1 MAEVFSNPMRGRTSF
16 YDFSSLDGNGGQT
29 QTDGQAQ
36 TGASQ
41 QADGTADGT
50 AGGNVNPTGTA
61 TDGGTATQTGGNAGG
76 ANGGATN
83 TATTAPAQGNPY
95 AAETVRNYDDMARV
109 IRQRMNEIPE
119 ETKEERERRERRE
132 KHVGFLARLA
142 DGLGTFHTAFAHAR
156 GEKAMDMPQMSKRA
170 EELYE
175 KQKAAREKNRDQRM
189 NYAINIANLGNEK
202 AKVLREMEAQEEAR
216 KLAREKA
223 QREKEAH
230 GWAAELQPEKLK
242 EQKGKATTAEQKAIA
257 AAEEAKNAA
266 DLYKAKVATERAR
279 GKAQQASAT
288 AHYAAA
294 GKSRVEAGKARQEA
308 GQGFPW
314 WDSDGKMHLAKT
326 EREAVYRQTQSHTP
340 IMEANGEASMTESES
355 DVTDR
360 RGNVVKDAN
369 GKPVKKKVTHRT
381 QKAQHVPMK
390 PEGKK
395 RTGVKWE

>member
-1 MAEVFSNPMRGRTSF
+1 MAEMFSNPMRGRTSF
-16 YDFSSLDGNGGQT
+16 YDFSQLGGNGGQT
-29 QTDGQAQ
+29 K

-41 QADGTADGT
+41 QAQTAGASQQAGAKPADNGT
-50 AGGNVNPTGTA
+50 AGANVPTAGTA
-61 TDGGTATQTGGNAGG
+61 TAGGGTTTAGG
-76 ANGGATN
+76 G
-83 TATTAPAQGNPY
+83 TTTAQGNPY

-119 ETKEERERRERRE
+119 ETKEERERRVRRE

-175 KQKAAREKNRDQRM
+175 KQRAAREKNRDQRM

-242 EQKGKATTAEQKAIA
+242 EQKGKASTAEQKAIA

-294 GKSRVEAGKARQEA
+294 GKSRVEAG
-308 GQGFPW
+308 QGFPW

-355 DVTDR
+355 DVTDGL
-360 RGNVVKDAN
+360 GNVVKDAN